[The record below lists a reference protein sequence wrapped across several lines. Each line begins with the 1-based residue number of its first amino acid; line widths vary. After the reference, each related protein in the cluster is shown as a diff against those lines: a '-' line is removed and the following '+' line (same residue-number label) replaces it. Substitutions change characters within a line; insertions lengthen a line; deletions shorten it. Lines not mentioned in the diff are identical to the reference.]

1 RPEARRLGRREQPG
15 LWRPLPRRAGL
26 PLLRG
31 AAGMRHRTLT
41 WRGRAL
47 PIEGA
52 PLGPGRGISI
62 VSSTGRPM
70 NGELYDGDRYLG
82 VVFAWQAHAVLL
94 PGDYG
99 QQMP

>member
-1 RPEARRLGRREQPG
+1 
-15 LWRPLPRRAGL
+15 
-26 PLLRG
+26 
-31 AAGMRHRTLT
+31 MRHRTLT

-99 QQMP
+99 QQMPMRDWTISYMPPAESQVAA